1 MISRIF
7 IGRPRF
13 AGVIAIVLTLGGV
26 LAMFNLPIERHPE
39 IAPPQISVSAVYPGA
54 SSGVL
59 ADTVAAP
66 LEEEING
73 VDDMLYMSSNSND
86 SGNYELTVTFEVGTD
101 IDMAMV
107 RVQNRIQRAE
117 PLLPTEVVRQGIDV
131 RSRASSV
138 LGMIGFTSPED
149 THSRTFLGNYVNSHI
164 KNELTRI
171 PGVGRIH
178 IFGPDYSMRVWMD
191 SDRMAALGLSSE
203 DVIAAIRNQN
213 LQASI
218 GSIGSAPSGK
228 EIVVNYSLQAEGRL
242 NNADDFEEI
251 IVRTNESGGVV
262 RLKDIGEV
270 ELGRNMYS
278 VDAAIDGSAG
288 VGVMLNQEPGSNALE
303 SMQAVK
309 TRLAELEKKFP
320 EDIKYNII
328 YDATSYVEVS
338 IVEIVTTLLL
348 TFGLVVLVCYVFLQ
362 DWRATLIP
370 ILTIPVSLLSTFAV
384 LMILGYSINILTL
397 FALVLAIGLVVDDAI
412 VVVERVIYLM
422 ETEGID
428 HKTAAIKTMQQVT
441 GAIIAT
447 TLVLLAIFVPVG
459 VVPGITGEI
468 YRQFAVTISVAV
480 LFSTLNALTLSPALC
495 ATMLE
500 VPKEKKH
507 GPLHWFNELLS
518 YWRGIYT
525 KVSVWLGSRKI
536 MTVGVLVGV
545 IVVIWFVFSISQTAF
560 LTEEDQG
567 VFFVDIQLPE
577 SANLKQTK
585 EVAEELR
592 ELVMQQPG
600 VESNIYVAGASLI
613 GGRGENVAL
622 MINDLKPWSQRDSA
636 DMHVSAIMNRLRAQ
650 MSKFPK
656 AEINMFSPPSI
667 MGLGVSGGLD
677 IQFRAIGNTDPQKL
691 ESSLNNF
698 LREINS
704 RPEIMTAFSTYTAQT
719 PHLFIDVKRSK
730 AQSMNV
736 PVSRVFAALQ
746 NYLGSRYVNDINIGN
761 RTNQVIIQSGWN
773 YRKDIEDIKEIYVKS
788 ATGKMVPIESLVE
801 ISNKLSP
808 RTISRYNLFPSA
820 GITAMPS
827 PTASTDTAMRAVEE
841 IASENISEDYDIK
854 WSGISYQEKQTSGQA
869 GILVAMA
876 FVFGYLFLV
885 AQYESW
891 TIPLSVIL
899 TIFVAIAG
907 GLIGMRIVNLP
918 LSIYAQLGLILLV
931 GLASKNAIL
940 IVEFCKSQ
948 REAGKS
954 VLDSAAAGAGER
966 FRAVLMT
973 AFTFVLGVLPLVF
986 ASGAE
991 AGSRRAIGTTVF
1003 SGMLAATF
1011 FGIVLAP
1018 ALYMLFQNMRERF
1031 GSAVNNDN
1039 QTNEEMSL

>member
-1 MISRIF
+1 
-7 IGRPRF
+7 
-13 AGVIAIVLTLGGV
+13 
-26 LAMFNLPIERHPE
+26 
-39 IAPPQISVSAVYPGA
+39 
-54 SSGVL
+54 
-59 ADTVAAP
+59 
-66 LEEEING
+66 
-73 VDDMLYMSSNSND
+73 
-86 SGNYELTVTFEVGTD
+86 
-101 IDMAMV
+101 
-107 RVQNRIQRAE
+107 
-117 PLLPTEVVRQGIDV
+117 
-131 RSRASSV
+131 
-138 LGMIGFTSPED
+138 
-149 THSRTFLGNYVNSHI
+149 
-164 KNELTRI
+164 
-171 PGVGRIH
+171 
-178 IFGPDYSMRVWMD
+178 
-191 SDRMAALGLSSE
+191 
-203 DVIAAIRNQN
+203 
-213 LQASI
+213 
-218 GSIGSAPSGK
+218 
-228 EIVVNYSLQAEGRL
+228 
-242 NNADDFEEI
+242 
-251 IVRTNESGGVV
+251 
-262 RLKDIGEV
+262 
-270 ELGRNMYS
+270 
-278 VDAAIDGSAG
+278 
-288 VGVMLNQEPGSNALE
+288 
-303 SMQAVK
+303 
-309 TRLAELEKKFP
+309 
-320 EDIKYNII
+320 
-328 YDATSYVEVS
+328 
-338 IVEIVTTLLL
+338 
-348 TFGLVVLVCYVFLQ
+348 
-362 DWRATLIP
+362 
-370 ILTIPVSLLSTFAV
+370 
-384 LMILGYSINILTL
+384 MILGYSINILTL

-459 VVPGITGEI
+459 VIGGITGEI

-500 VPKEKKH
+500 IPKKKKH
-507 GPLHWFNELLS
+507 GPLHWFNELLA
-518 YWRGIYT
+518 YWRGVYT

-536 MTVGVLVGV
+536 MTVGVLAGV
-545 IVVIWFVFSISQTAF
+545 ILIIWFVFSISQTAF
-560 LTEEDQG
+560 LTDEDQG

-585 EVAEELR
+585 EVTKELR
-592 ELVMQQPG
+592 ELIMQQPG
-600 VESNIYVAGASLI
+600 VESNICVAGASLI
-613 GGRGENVAL
+613 GGRGENVGL

-636 DMHVSAIMNRLRAQ
+636 DLHVSAIMNRLRAKV
-650 MSKFPK
+650 SKFPK

-677 IQFRAIGNTDPQKL
+677 IQFRAIGDPNPQNL

-698 LREINS
+698 LRKINS
-704 RPEIMTAFSTYTAQT
+704 RPEIMAAFSTYTAQT
-719 PHLFIDVKRSK
+719 PHLFVDVKRSK

-736 PVSRVFAALQ
+736 PVSSVFAALQ

-761 RTNQVIIQSGWN
+761 RTNKVIIQSNWN

-827 PTASTDTAMRAVEE
+827 PFASTDTAMKAVED
-841 IASENISEDYDIK
+841 IASESVSEDYDIK

-869 GILVAMA
+869 GILVTMA

-940 IVEFCKSQ
+940 IVEFCKAQ

-954 VLDSAAAGAGER
+954 ILDSAAAGAGER

-973 AFTFVLGVLPLVF
+973 AFTFILGVLPLVF
-986 ASGAE
+986 ATGAE

-1003 SGMLAATF
+1003 SGMLAATL
-1011 FGIVLAP
+1011 FGIILAP
-1018 ALYMLFQNMRERF
+1018 ALYMLFQSMREYF
-1031 GSAVNNDN
+1031 GSTVNNDN